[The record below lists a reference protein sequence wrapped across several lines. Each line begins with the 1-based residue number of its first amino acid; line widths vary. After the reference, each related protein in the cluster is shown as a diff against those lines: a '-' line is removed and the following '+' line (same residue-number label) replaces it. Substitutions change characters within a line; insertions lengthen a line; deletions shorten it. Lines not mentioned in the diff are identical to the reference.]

1 MSLIQPT
8 GRKGPRFGKGGGR
21 RNNNNQIYACALPVA
36 LNSPRSDSFSRS
48 LLGLVGLRLTTLET
62 PLCHGVF
69 DEATR
74 SVWVLEKEYT
84 MLLWR
89 RGFFG
94 KGDLSRSEPSWLS
107 RQINNRRTGNRTG
120 VIVIC
125 RKFCEHVILGL
136 TAEEVTAKRRAERK
150 QFKID
155 RARAIAQVA
164 AEAEEIFKTEGRV
177 VVPTLSGPSI
187 PSGATW
193 KPASMSAE
201 SPELV
206 PPPVED
212 SPAAKEEEAEEEP
225 LEDLEHLQLTLPE
238 AFFLMWN
245 FDCLAIE
252 DPNSVRVF
260 LPPRPP
266 VDLQFDN
273 PFLINYIVYHHYRS
287 LGWVVRGGI
296 KFCVD
301 YMLYKRGPVFNHAEF
316 SVVVCPVY
324 EDPADR
330 DASVVDLH
338 HSTPFSWSW
347 LGTIN
352 RVNTQVFKTLILAYV
367 TIPARSR
374 VSPESLNSPACLQ
387 YYSVREV
394 IVRRFIPARM
404 RD

>member
-1 MSLIQPT
+1 SMSLIQPT

-62 PLCHGVF
+62 PLCRGVF

-107 RQINNRRTGNRTG
+107 RQVNNRRTGNR
-120 VIVIC
+120 
-125 RKFCEHVILGL
+125 L

-193 KPASMSAE
+193 KPASMSTE

-260 LPPRPP
+260 LR
-266 VDLQFDN
+266 VL
-273 PFLINYIVYHHYRS
+273 L
-287 LGWVVRGGI
+287 
-296 KFCVD
+296 
-301 YMLYKRGPVFNHAEF
+301 
-316 SVVVCPVY
+316 
-324 EDPADR
+324 DPK
-330 DASVVDLH
+330 VL
-338 HSTPFSWSW
+338 
-347 LGTIN
+347 
-352 RVNTQVFKTLILAYV
+352 LA
-367 TIPARSR
+367 
-374 VSPESLNSPACLQ
+374 
-387 YYSVREV
+387 
-394 IVRRFIPARM
+394 
-404 RD
+404 